1 MMFPAN
7 TRILVVDDMKT
18 MRLVM
23 KKSLTQLGFTS
34 IAEADDGETAW
45 PMIQQAAGS
54 GQPFQLIL
62 SDWNMPKMKG
72 LDLLKLVRGHETL
85 KVTPFIL
92 VTAES
97 EGDQVKLALTSG
109 VSHYIV
115 KPFTAD
121 TLAERLKAVY
131 AKISG
136 GK

>member
-1 MMFPAN
+1 MFPSN
-7 TRILVVDDMKT
+7 TRILVIDDMKT

-23 KKSLTQLGFTS
+23 KKSLTGLGFTT

-45 PMIQQAAGS
+45 PMIQQAASSGS
-54 GQPFQLIL
+54 PYQLIL

-72 LDLLKLVRGHETL
+72 LELLKLVRTADNL
-85 KVTPFIL
+85 KHTPFIL

-115 KPFTAD
+115 KPFTAE
-121 TLAERLKAVY
+121 TLQERLKTVF
-131 AKISG
+131 AKTVA